1 MVGSYHLKS
10 IYLGRGEWMKVKRII
25 GIGVMVAALALPGAG
40 MAAMWAGGQVGANFM
55 ANADQ
60 TWTIDSFSETLKNAK
75 YDPAVLGGITLGYD
89 FVKTGFLGYNWP
101 DWMRYFSF
109 AVDFTYNGAQ
119 ARQQNVDLVA
129 DGVVIPKQFIT
140 MFRQEFRFATLSF
153 LFMAKYGFL
162 CDSEVPFGRIIPYVA
177 VGPGVLFS
185 SIQTNIQT
193 DNSASS
199 TDIALVAEAGVRF
212 MCLKNVSLD
221 TAFRYRMAQP
231 SYIINVNGGSW
242 KAELDANQFTA
253 LFRANY
259 HF

>member
-1 MVGSYHLKS
+1 
-10 IYLGRGEWMKVKRII
+10 MKVGGLI
-25 GIGVMVAALALPGAG
+25 GIGVLIALLALPGAG
-40 MAAMWAGGQVGANFM
+40 WGAMWAGGQVGANFM

-60 TWTIDSFSETLKNAK
+60 TWSMDSFTETLKNAK

-109 AVDFTYNGAQ
+109 ALDFTYNGAP
-119 ARQQNVDLVA
+119 ARQQNVDLVV
-129 DGVVIPKQFIT
+129 DGVVIPKQFVT

-162 CDSEVPFGRIIPYVA
+162 GDSEVPLGRIIPYVA

-185 SIQTNIQT
+185 SLQTNLQT

-199 TDIALVAEAGVRF
+199 TDIALVTEAGVRF

-221 TAFRYRMAQP
+221 AGCRYRLAQP
-231 SYIINVNGGSW
+231 SYNINVNGGVW
-242 KAELDANQFTA
+242 KVQVDANQFTA